1 MRLKSYTLVRYN
13 KVEIL
18 VLESFKSN
26 EKTTSISWDDK
37 YMYTITYKEDRQ
49 VFERKDRRDVIKEV
63 KT

>member
-1 MRLKSYTLVRYN
+1 MKLKSYTLVRYDN
-13 KVEIL
+13 VEIL

-49 VFERKDRRDVIKEV
+49 VFERKDRSDGIKEV
-63 KT
+63 EK